1 MQHRDPPIPRL
12 KTAPSGP
19 ILAFSD
25 QLFKQTAS
33 IEDWFDA
40 QWQLTPPPFYCS
52 VDLRNAG
59 FKLAPV
65 DTNLFPAGFNNLNPA
80 LNRLASQAVNTTLTS
95 LFGDNIKRIVIIPE
109 NHSRNPYYA
118 ESLTRLN
125 QLIQD
130 AGFITQM
137 VKLDDETN
145 SEQINSTLNH
155 SDLIILNNDLS
166 DGIPARLSACTQP
179 IVPAAQ
185 LGWTHRLKSEH
196 FEHYEHVSHA
206 FALHFKLDPWQ
217 LNPLF
222 ENCHDVNFMTQ
233 DGIHCIYR
241 HAQQLLKKIEYKY
254 SQYGIQEPPFLVIK
268 ADAGTYG
275 MAVMMIKH
283 PDELLTLNRKQRT
296 RMSTRKGGQAVNKII
311 LQEGVYSFERLS
323 DAVAEPVIYLIGSR
337 VIGGFYRIHPTRGM
351 DENLNSPGMVF
362 EVMELLS
369 ADTTP
374 NPFYPYSIVA
384 RLAALAAAKEM
395 QVLNSA
401 KPEPKPEN

>member
-12 KTAPSGP
+12 KTAPNGP

-59 FKLAPV
+59 FKLTPV

-80 LNRLASQAVNTTLTS
+80 LNTRASQAVTSTLTT
-95 LFGDNIKRIVIIPE
+95 LFGDTIKRIVIIPE
-109 NHSRNPYYA
+109 NHSRNRYYA
-118 ESLTRLN
+118 ESLARLN
-125 QLIQD
+125 QCIQD
-130 AGFITQM
+130 AGFSTQI
-137 VKLDDETN
+137 VTLDNQTSPD
-145 SEQINSTLNH
+145 QINSALMN

-166 DGIPARLSACTQP
+166 DAIPSALHEYKKP
-179 IVPAAQ
+179 ILPAAQ
-185 LGWTHRLKSEH
+185 LGWTYRLKSEH
-196 FEHYEHVSHA
+196 FEHYEQVSQA
-206 FALHFKLDPWQ
+206 FALHVNLDPWL

-222 ENCHDVNFMTQ
+222 EYCHDVNFMTQ
-233 DGIHCIYR
+233 EGIQCIYR

-254 SQYGIQEPPFLVIK
+254 TQYGIQHPPFLVIK

-296 RMSTRKGGQAVNKII
+296 RMSTRKGGQPVNKII

-323 DAVAEPVIYLIGSR
+323 TAVAEPVVYLIGSQ
-337 VIGGFYRIHPTRGM
+337 VIGGFYRAHPTRGM
-351 DENLNSPGMVF
+351 DENLNSPGMIF
-362 EVMELLS
+362 QTMELLAS
-369 ADTTP
+369 EETP

-395 QVLNSA
+395 QQLT
-401 KPEPKPEN
+401 

>member
-1 MQHRDPPIPRL
+1 M
-12 KTAPSGP
+12 
-19 ILAFSD
+19 LAFAT
-25 QLFKQTAS
+25 QLFAQSAA
-33 IEDWFDA
+33 IEAWFTA

-59 FKLAPV
+59 LKLAPV

-80 LNRLASQAVNTTLTS
+80 LNKQASQAVNTTLLT
-95 LFGDNIKRIVIIPE
+95 LFGDTIKRVVIIPE

-118 ESLTRLN
+118 ESLARLN
-125 QLIQD
+125 HLIQD
-130 AGFITQM
+130 AGFITQI
-137 VKLDDETN
+137 VKLDEQSNPD
-145 SEQINSTLNH
+145 QINLDLIN

-166 DGIPARLSACTQP
+166 DGIPARLAECKRP

-185 LGWTHRLKSEH
+185 LGWTHRLKSDH
-196 FEHYEHVSHA
+196 FEQYEHVSHA

-254 SQYGIQEPPFLVIK
+254 AQYHIQDPPFLVIK

-275 MAVMMIKH
+275 MAVMMIKNA
-283 PDELLTLNRKQRT
+283 DELLTLNRKQRT

-311 LQEGVYSFERLS
+311 LQEGVYSFERLAA
-323 DAVAEPVIYLIGSR
+323 AVAEPVIYLIGSQ
-337 VIGGFYRIHPTRGM
+337 VIGGFYRVHPTRGM

-362 EVMELLS
+362 QPMELL
-369 ADTTP
+369 APAATP

-395 QVLNSA
+395 QSLNHTQH
-401 KPEPKPEN
+401 EPKSEN